1 MLVMADLEC
10 THEDSETRCQGFR
23 KDSLQLKCLLS
34 AEKGGEHNPQI
45 VPVMKL
51 ISG

>member
-1 MLVMADLEC
+1 MADLDC
-10 THEDSETRCQGFR
+10 TQEDSETRCQGFR
-23 KDSLQLKCLLS
+23 KGSFQLDCLLS

-51 ISG
+51 VSG

>member
-1 MLVMADLEC
+1 VLVLADLEC
-10 THEDSETRCQGFR
+10 THEDSETCCQDFR
-23 KDSLQLKCLLS
+23 KGSFQLECLLS

-51 ISG
+51 VSG

>member
-1 MLVMADLEC
+1 MADLEC
-10 THEDSETRCQGFR
+10 THEGSETRCQDFR
-23 KDSLQLKCLLS
+23 KGSFQLECLLS

-51 ISG
+51 VSG